1 MKIVM
6 KKMMLVPVLA
16 MMVLGC
22 QEQAERESIA
32 VLKSPDG
39 RLAMEFTIDGSG
51 KPEYSLKYGD
61 ETVVR
66 PSGMGFLLRGVMQ
79 ASKIKGLIR
88 PHLTK
93 CGSLSG
99 ERNRR

>member
-79 ASKIKGLIR
+79 ASKINYGDPI
-88 PHLTK
+88 TK
-93 CGSLSG
+93 TDALP
-99 ERNRR
+99 ERMKRTS